1 MADTKEKILMT
12 ALQLFARDGYE
23 AVSVR
28 TIAEELGM
36 TKGALYRHYKNKRDI
51 FDSIVERMIRIDGER
66 ANAHQMPAEK
76 YDTMP
81 DAYENATVE
90 NIQKYTIEQFKFWT
104 EDEFASNFRKM
115 LTLEQYRSKEMAELY
130 SQCIVAG
137 PVAYMEDLFREL
149 IKKGVLKRE
158 DPKLLAIEFYA
169 PLFLLINMFDK
180 TGETGENGDYVE
192 ILSNHTKQFIQSHVI
207 DSGGEK

>member
-51 FDSIVERMIRIDGER
+51 FDCIVERMIRIDAER

-104 EDEFASNFRKM
+104 EDDFASHFRKM
-115 LTLEQYRSKEMAELY
+115 LTLEQYRNAEMAQLY
-130 SQCIVAG
+130 SDCIVEG

-158 DPKLLAIEFYA
+158 NPGMLAIEFYA
-169 PLFLLINMFDK
+169 PLFLLISMSDK
-180 TGETGENGDYVE
+180 TGENEDYIE
-192 ILSNHTKQFIQSHVI
+192 IIRNHTGHFMKSYAIE
-207 DSGGEK
+207 SGGEK

>member
-1 MADTKEKILMT
+1 MADTEEKILMT
-12 ALQLFARDGYE
+12 ALRLFARDGYE

-51 FDSIVERMIRIDGER
+51 FNSIVERMIRIDGER
-66 ANAHQMPAEK
+66 AHAHQMPAEK

-104 EDEFASNFRKM
+104 EDEFASHFRKM
-115 LTLEQYRSKEMAELY
+115 LTLEQYRSTEMAELY

-149 IKKGVLKRE
+149 IKKGVLKCE
-158 DPKLLAIEFYA
+158 DPGMLAIEFYA

-180 TGETGENGDYVE
+180 KGNTGENGDYVE
-192 ILSNHTKQFIQSHVI
+192 ILSNHTNQFIQSHVI
-207 DSGGEK
+207 A